1 MKSDKPTKTRR
12 PTVKQERFIKEYA
25 ANGGNGTKAALV
37 AYDTDEPR
45 TAQTIASENLSKPM
59 VRREVDLLMRQVGLT
74 TRKALI
80 AVDDAIQA
88 TRPSTTTKDGTVI
101 EGGPDHAIRLR
112 SADMTFKLKGA
123 YPSKVQNIDHRHSH
137 LHLVEALDDL
147 PSEEIDAELKLLEE
161 EERGVSSD

>member
-1 MKSDKPTKTRR
+1 MKSDKRLTP
-12 PTVKQERFIKEYA
+12 KQDKFVQEYVQ
-25 ANGGNGTKAALV
+25 NKGNGTKAALV
-37 AYDTDEPR
+37 AYDTDDKKSASVIS
-45 TAQTIASENLSKPM
+45 AQNLGKVS

-74 TRKALI
+74 TKKALI
-80 AVDDAIQA
+80 AVDDGIQA

-123 YPSKVQNIDHRHSH
+123 YPSKVQSVDHRHSH

-147 PSEEIDAELKLLEE
+147 SEEEIDAELKLLELE
-161 EERGVSSD
+161 TE